1 MSRNKKSSNNKYL
14 KQSESKTSRKVVS
27 TRVTVSTANA
37 FAKAVEIAEK
47 NGAHLSLQ
55 DVVETALKEA
65 IAEVN
70 SAYDVDCW
78 QFEIDLESDDES
90 SVES

>member
-1 MSRNKKSSNNKYL
+1 MSRNKKSSPTKYL
-14 KQSESKTSRKVVS
+14 KQSESKTQRKVVS

-37 FAKAVEIAEK
+37 FSKAVEIAEK

-55 DVVETALKEA
+55 DVVETALREA

-70 SAYDVDCW
+70 NAYDIDCW
-78 QFEIDLESDDES
+78 QFEFDLESEDE
-90 SVES
+90 VNTES